1 MTGLEILMN
10 AMHEVAD
17 TPEGRAII
25 QHNKGLVSRLSK
37 NKKEDNQTMNNL
49 EKQSKGVQPATIQK
63 EGPQMKTITFG
74 QDAFSS
80 PKMTAQPAPVADT
93 EIKAQA
99 AKEDIPFQKEVF
111 ELFNLGLAK
120 AEKQYPLEGFISK
133 CEEIGMSFK
142 KAPKTFAEAWAAFE
156 KYARKTLDI

>member
-120 AEKQYPLEGFISK
+120 AEKQFPFEEFISK